1 MLLRKEKSCL
11 ILIDVQEKLAPYIDQ
26 VDQLIHTCQW
36 LMRLATE
43 LDVPLLV
50 TEQYTKGLGQT
61 IEPLRKLMPGKTDID
76 KFSFSCARDPAF
88 QKHWQIVNKK
98 QAVLMGIETHVCVL
112 QTALDLRLAGVEVF
126 VVIDAVGSRHAQDHD
141 IALRRLQQ
149 AGVQLVTHEMVFFE
163 WLEQAGTT
171 TFKTLSQVFIPRAQ
185 TLKQTTE
192 E

>member
-11 ILIDVQEKLAPYIDQ
+11 ILIDVQEKLAPYIDRI
-26 VDQLIHTCQW
+26 DQMVGNCQW

-50 TEQYTKGLGQT
+50 TEQYVRGLGQT

-76 KFSFSCARDPAF
+76 KLSFSCARDPSF
-88 QKHWQIVNKK
+88 QKHWQLVNKK
-98 QAVLMGIETHVCVL
+98 QAVLIGIETHVCVL

-126 VVIDAVGSRHAQDHD
+126 VVVDAVGSRHAQDHD
-141 IALRRLQQ
+141 YALQRMQQ
-149 AGVQLVTHEMVFFE
+149 AGVQLITHEMVFFE
-163 WLEQAGTT
+163 WLEQAGTP
-171 TFKTLSQVFIPRAQ
+171 TFKTLSQVFIPRSQ
-185 TLKQTTE
+185 NSME